1 MADIVIP
8 EFMDEAAVREGLEGF
23 DVLYEPALGDR
34 PADLAAA
41 IREARA
47 LVVRNRT
54 LVTAGLL
61 DHGPKLVC
69 IGRLGVG
76 LDNIDLEACKARG
89 VAVYP
94 ASGANDVSVAEYVIA
109 AALMLLRGAYAASA
123 EMIAG
128 AWPRSRLMG
137 REISGKRLGLV
148 GFGAIARETAKRAAA
163 LDMAVTAHDP
173 FVPPEHPA
181 WNQPTGRVVRLDLDE
196 LIAAADV
203 VSLHVPLTP
212 DTRNLI
218 DAAALGRMKPSAVL
232 INAARGGVVDEAAV
246 AAALK
251 AGRLG
256 GAALDV
262 FEEEPLSGARAAVFA
277 GCPNL
282 ILTPHVAGVTHESNV
297 RVSWVTVENVRRHL
311 AGLSRESSRTGEA

>member
-1 MADIVIP
+1 MADVVIS
-8 EFMDEAAVREGLEGF
+8 EFMDETAVREGLQGF
-23 DVLYEPALGDR
+23 DVLHDPGLVDR
-34 PADLAAA
+34 PDDLAAA
-41 IREARA
+41 VRQARA
-47 LVVRNRT
+47 LIVRNRT
-54 LVTAGLL
+54 QVTGELL
-61 DHGPKLVC
+61 EHAPALSC

-76 LDNIDLEACKARG
+76 LDNIDAAACKERG
-89 VAVYP
+89 IAVYP

-109 AALMLLRGAYAASA
+109 AAMMLLRGAYAATPDV
-123 EMIAG
+123 IAG
-128 AWPRSRLMG
+128 AWPRNRLMG

-148 GFGAIARETAKRAAA
+148 GFGSIARETAKRAAA
-163 LDMAVTAHDP
+163 LDMAVTANDP

-181 WNQPTGRVVRLDLDE
+181 WSQPYGRVVRLDLDE
-196 LIAAADV
+196 LIATADV

-218 DAAALGRMKPSAVL
+218 DGAALERMKPGAVL
-232 INAARGGVVDEAAV
+232 INAARGGVADEAAV

-262 FEEEPLSGARAAVFA
+262 FEEEPLSEARAKIFA

-282 ILTPHVAGVTHESNV
+282 VLTPHVAGVTQESNV

-311 AGLSRESSRTGEA
+311 ERL

>member
-1 MADIVIP
+1 MADIVIS
-8 EFMDEAAVREGLEGF
+8 EFMDEAALREGFSGF
-23 DVLYEPALGDR
+23 DVLYDPALVDH
-34 PADLAAA
+34 PDDLAAA
-41 IREARA
+41 VREART
-47 LVVRNRT
+47 LIVRNRT
-54 LVTAGLL
+54 RVDRALL
-61 DHGPKLVC
+61 ERAPALSC

-76 LDNIDLEACKARG
+76 LDNIDTAACEARG

-94 ASGANDVSVAEYVIA
+94 ATGANDVSVAEYVITA
-109 AALMLLRGAYAASA
+109 AMVLLRGAYAATSDV
-123 EMIAG
+123 IAG

-148 GFGAIARETAKRAAA
+148 GFGSIARETAKRAAA

-181 WNQPTGRVVRLDLDE
+181 WSQPYGRVVRLALDE
-196 LIAAADV
+196 LLATADV

-218 DAAALGRMKPSAVL
+218 DTAALRRMKAGAVL
-232 INAARGGVVDEAAV
+232 INAARGDVVDEAAV
-246 AAALK
+246 ASALRE
-251 AGRLG
+251 GRLG

-262 FEEEPLSGARAAVFA
+262 FEEEPLSAERAKKIFA

-282 ILTPHVAGVTHESNV
+282 VLTPHVAGVTQESNV

-311 AGLSRESSRTGEA
+311 ERL